1 MKITK
6 EQISNGIWILAI
18 LLILFTPIG
27 FHVRVWVNKVVATV
41 ISPSTVDESEQATL
55 KDYNWSLVD
64 LEGNETNL
72 QSKQGEV
79 ILVNVWATW
88 CPPCVAELPGFVE
101 LYSDYKDKVTF
112 AFVANDDKEKVEAFL
127 RRKGYQLPVYFQAS
141 AIPLELESGSIPV
154 TYIIDKQGNVVVDKT
169 GAANWNSDKTRS
181 LLDDLIS
188 E

>member
-18 LLILFTPIG
+18 LLILFTPLG

-41 ISPSTVDESEQATL
+41 ISPSTVDEDEQATL
-55 KDYNWSLVD
+55 KNYNWSLVD
-64 LEGNETNL
+64 LEGKQTNL
-72 QSKQGEV
+72 QSEKGEV

-127 RRKGYQLPVYFQAS
+127 KKKGYQLPVYLQTS
-141 AIPLELESGSIPV
+141 AIPTELESGSIPV
-154 TYIIDKQGNVVVDKT
+154 TYIIDKRGNVVVDKT

-181 LLDDLIS
+181 LLDRLIT

>member
-6 EQISNGIWILAI
+6 EQIGNAIWILAI
-18 LLILFTPIG
+18 VLILFTPLG
-27 FHVRVWVNKVVATV
+27 FYPRVWVNKIVATV
-41 ISPSTVDESEQATL
+41 ISPSTVDKDEQTRL
-55 KDYNWSLVD
+55 KNYNWNLVD
-64 LEGNETNL
+64 LEGKSTNL

-101 LYSDYKDKVTF
+101 LYSDYKNKVEF
-112 AFVANDDKEKVEAFL
+112 AFVANDEKQKVEAFL
-127 RRKGYQLPVYFQAS
+127 KKKGYDLPVYFQAS
-141 AIPLELESGSIPV
+141 ATPKELESSSIPV
-154 TYIIDKQGNVVVDKT
+154 TYIIDKKGNVVVDKT

-181 LLDDLIS
+181 LLDKLIS

>member
-6 EQISNGIWILAI
+6 EQIGNAIWILAI
-18 LLILFTPIG
+18 VLILFTPLG
-27 FHVRVWVNKVVATV
+27 FYPRVWVNKIVATV
-41 ISPSTVDESEQATL
+41 ISPSTVDKDEQTRL
-55 KDYNWSLVD
+55 KNYNWNLVD
-64 LEGNETNL
+64 LKGKSTNL

-101 LYSDYKDKVTF
+101 LYSDYKNKVEF
-112 AFVANDDKEKVEAFL
+112 AFVANDEKQKVEAFL
-127 RRKGYQLPVYFQAS
+127 KKKGYDLPVYFQAS
-141 AIPLELESGSIPV
+141 ATPKELESSSIPV
-154 TYIIDKQGNVVVDKT
+154 TYIIDKKGNVVVDKT

-181 LLDDLIS
+181 LLDKLIS